1 MKMVFVGKMVEKHD
15 FVSQMAVKTRVCE
28 AHLSENTFLGLLAL
42 KTRFCEENVRGR
54 NFVRQLAEKTHFCET
69 CGGGN
74 TLL

>member
-1 MKMVFVGKMVEKHD
+1 MKTHF
-15 FVSQMAVKTRVCE
+15 FRLFAVKTC
-28 AHLSENTFLGLLAL
+28 
-42 KTRFCEENVRGR
+42 FCEESDGGN